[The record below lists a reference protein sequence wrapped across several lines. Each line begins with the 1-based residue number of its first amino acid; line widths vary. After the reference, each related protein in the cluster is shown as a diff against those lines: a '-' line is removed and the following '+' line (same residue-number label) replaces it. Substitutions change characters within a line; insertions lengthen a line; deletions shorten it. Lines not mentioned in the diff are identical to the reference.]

1 MIDDDPWLNV
11 PQAVVLEATGDI
23 ELGLDLTADNPILL
37 VIKANQ
43 LIARQTVIPL
53 AEDADQARR
62 AEAFRKLREALM
74 GKQDDGRYAEAE
86 RRLRRRVVAGV
97 RTKASRTPGG
107 AYENVDPV
115 EYTRAEF
122 QGVDAIDKR
131 TQKIIL
137 FDVRISCIDL
147 INSLAET
154 AITRSG
160 IGSSDALAQP
170 HALQE
175 LEKWDHAGDPVPKL
189 IDWARSR
196 WGKDVQKLPNRDALL
211 QAFRGQFGRVFGIN
225 QNTMREVRRQLAPRE
240 ARRGGAP
247 MHRRSGVAGN

>member
-107 AYENVDPV
+107 AYE
-115 EYTRAEF
+115 T
-122 QGVDAIDKR
+122 
-131 TQKIIL
+131 
-137 FDVRISCIDL
+137 S
-147 INSLAET
+147 
-154 AITRSG
+154 TRSNT
-160 IGSSDALAQP
+160 
-170 HALQE
+170 QE
-175 LEKWDHAGDPVPKL
+175 P
-189 IDWARSR
+189 S
-196 WGKDVQKLPNRDALL
+196 
-211 QAFRGQFGRVFGIN
+211 FRGL
-225 QNTMREVRRQLAPRE
+225 MRLTKGP
-240 ARRGGAP
+240 
-247 MHRRSGVAGN
+247 RRSSCSMCGSAALT